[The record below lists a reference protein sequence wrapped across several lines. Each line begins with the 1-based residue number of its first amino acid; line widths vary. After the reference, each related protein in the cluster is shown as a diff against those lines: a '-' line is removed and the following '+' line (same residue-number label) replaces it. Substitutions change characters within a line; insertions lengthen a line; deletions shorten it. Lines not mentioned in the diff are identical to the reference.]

1 MPGKKRVRAREVTR
15 LRRSTNTKD
24 TARGGTY
31 IMQRESLMLSR
42 LRMYWEVI
50 LENHFPSLAG
60 GFFCVRTSNRAL
72 YASSPL
78 TFSPGGL
85 SLPIPDRLAS
95 SSRKITTREGC
106 RRGQRMLAG
115 CKVLYFSVMY
125 YAMLCNTNVCFL

>member
-50 LENHFPSLAG
+50 LENHFPSPAG
-60 GFFCVRTSNRAL
+60 GVFGVSTSKPCAL
-72 YASSPL
+72 HFPCPYPFL
-78 TFSPGGL
+78 PRHPPPHFS
-85 SLPIPDRLAS
+85 
-95 SSRKITTREGC
+95 
-106 RRGQRMLAG
+106 Q
-115 CKVLYFSVMY
+115 
-125 YAMLCNTNVCFL
+125 AMFILLLKKLV